1 MHGDHVVSGSWD
13 RTAMLWNIVNGQCI
27 RVLKHEMQVVNLIG
41 LKLNTFLDFKKSF
54 FQVRCVAIDGHRIL
68 TGDIEGFV
76 YAWDMKNCLDPTC
89 GPEKLCLRA
98 HNAMDPDIY
107 CKVRSF

>member
-27 RVLKHEMQVVNLIG
+27 RVLKHEMQVVILIG

-54 FQVRCVAIDGHRIL
+54 SR
-68 TGDIEGFV
+68 
-76 YAWDMKNCLDPTC
+76 LDVLP
-89 GPEKLCLRA
+89 
-98 HNAMDPDIY
+98 
-107 CKVRSF
+107 